1 MMSHATSVENIVTI
15 VGVRFRPAGRIY
27 NFDPQGQTYTTGQY
41 VIVETVRGT
50 EAGRVVVASKKVAE
64 SDLSDPLKP
73 VLRLASEDELR
84 MMLSFKSKEKDALVQ
99 CAHHV
104 AHHRL
109 PMKLVEAEYTFDG
122 SRLTFYFT
130 ADERVDFRALVRD
143 LAATFRTRIELRQ
156 IGARDQAKLQGG
168 VGPCGKTLCCSSWI
182 TEFGVVS
189 IKMAKE
195 QDLPLNPSKISGV
208 CGRLLCCLAYEN
220 DNYIQAKQMLPQ
232 VGTILPTASGPGRV
246 VSLNVPKS
254 SVEVMLE
261 SGVIIQVPVGQSDR
275 SQYACRCDTCG
286 ANKSNAGK
294 SSVNQVDVEIEN
306 ASQAI
311 LRSKE
316 NTKGVMNNAPT
327 DGSCSCGGNCGKK
340 ECTCGKNTGGKS
352 NSGCGSCSAK
362 RSMSSPSNSHDKSG
376 RYSSAGGRSAWGTD
390 AGPAPRFREG

>member
-1 MMSHATSVENIVTI
+1 MMSAATSVEKIVTI

-50 EAGRVVVASKKVAE
+50 EAGRVVIASKKVAE

-84 MMLSFKSKEKDALVQ
+84 MMLSFKGKEKDALVQ

-104 AHHRL
+104 AQHRL

-220 DNYIQAKQMLPQ
+220 DNYIQAKQMMPQ
-232 VGTILPTASGPGRV
+232 VGTILPTASGSGRV
-246 VSLNVPKS
+246 VSINVPKS

-261 SGVIIQVPVGQSDR
+261 SGVIIQVPIGQSDG
-275 SQYACRCDTCG
+275 QQQNFACRCDTCG
-286 ANKSNAGK
+286 ANKSNSGK
-294 SSVNQVDVEIEN
+294 SSISNADARIESD
-306 ASQAI
+306 AQAI
-311 LRSKE
+311 LQSSGDPE
-316 NTKGVMNNAPT
+316 GVMNHART
-327 DGSCSCGGNCGKK
+327 GGSCSCGGNCGKE
-340 ECTCGKNTGGKS
+340 ECTCGKNAGGKS
-352 NSGCGSCSAK
+352 SSGCGSCSVK
-362 RSMSSPSNSHDKSG
+362 QSMSLPSTNRKIYSP
-376 RYSSAGGRSAWGTD
+376 GGMT
-390 AGPAPRFREG
+390 PVENRFIEG